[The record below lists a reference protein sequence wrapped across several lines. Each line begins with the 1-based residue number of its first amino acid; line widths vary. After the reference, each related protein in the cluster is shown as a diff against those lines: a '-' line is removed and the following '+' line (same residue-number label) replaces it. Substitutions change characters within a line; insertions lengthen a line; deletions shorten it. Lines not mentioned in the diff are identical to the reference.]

1 MPQEKT
7 ACALWSLAGDDAEER
22 RHMAEAMD
30 THTLIE
36 FLSSLSEDLH
46 FIGSEGLGVL
56 AQGPLNK
63 QDEIARANGVHPLV
77 RLLRS
82 DKEYIV
88 LNVIR
93 TIR

>member
-1 MPQEKT
+1 M
-7 ACALWSLAGDDAEER
+7 EER
-22 RHMAEAMD
+22 RAMADAMGVQM
-30 THTLIE
+30 LIE
-36 FLSSLSEDLH
+36 FLSSMSEDLH

-63 QDEIARANGVHPLV
+63 QDEIAKANGVHPLV

-88 LNVIR
+88 LSVIR